1 MTAPFDTQYAI
12 FFCDSSYNFGFGE
25 TRPYV
30 EEKFTIELVLFFFA
44 NSLQTENNA
53 VTFVSR

>member
-1 MTAPFDTQYAI
+1 MTAPFDIQYAI
-12 FFCDSSYNFGFGE
+12 FFCDFPYNFGFGE

-30 EEKFTIELVLFFFA
+30 DEKFTIEPVLLFFE

-53 VTFVSR
+53 VTLV